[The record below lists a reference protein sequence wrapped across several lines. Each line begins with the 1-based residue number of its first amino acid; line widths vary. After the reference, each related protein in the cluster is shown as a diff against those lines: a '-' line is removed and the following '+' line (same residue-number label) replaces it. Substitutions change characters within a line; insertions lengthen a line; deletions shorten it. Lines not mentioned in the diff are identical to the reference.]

1 MTCEQTQQ
9 NMVLAQYGELPD
21 ELQFPLEQHL
31 TGCEEC
37 RREWNALRA
46 LDEDLAHYPV
56 AEPSPNLLA
65 ASRMRL
71 DEMLDAMPPRSM
83 GSRFTANFFRWM
95 GTLQSAPALM
105 TLLVGV
111 GFLGGNALTR
121 YQVANAPKA
130 PGVVIMS
137 DSSSGAIAS
146 VSGVTATPN
155 SDIVQVKYN
164 RIIPETAQGSLSDPQ
179 IRDLVLLGT
188 KIATSNQVHENSI
201 TTLASYCA
209 SRNGC
214 DGGSD
219 AGTTSTPNSVRAD
232 LRATLVRTLHYDRN
246 PQARMK
252 ALAGLQPFIAR
263 DRDVRDAIL
272 VSLMQDPDEGV
283 RQRAISMLEPVQAD
297 SSVRQVL
304 RTVSSQDTNP
314 AIRNASFQA
323 LQGTADIQ

>member
-1 MTCEQTQQ
+1 MTCDQSQQ

-31 TGCEEC
+31 TGCEDC

-46 LDEDLAHYPV
+46 LDEDLALYPV

-65 ASRMRL
+65 ASRMKL

-83 GSRFTANFFRWM
+83 GSRFVANFFRWM
-95 GTLQSAPALM
+95 GTMQSAPALM
-105 TLLVGV
+105 TLLVGL

-121 YQVANAPKA
+121 YQVANAPKT
-130 PGVVIMS
+130 PGVVVMS
-137 DSSSGAIAS
+137 DASSGAIAS
-146 VSGVTATPN
+146 VTGVTATPN

-188 KIATSNQVHENSI
+188 KLATNNQVHESSV

-209 SRNGC
+209 ARSGC
-214 DGGSD
+214 DSDPD
-219 AGTTSTPNSVRAD
+219 AGAASAPNSVRAD
-232 LRATLVRTLHYDRN
+232 LRATLVRTLHYNRN
-246 PQARMK
+246 PQARIK

-263 DRDVRDAIL
+263 DRDVRDAVL
-272 VSLMQDPDEGV
+272 VSLMEDPDENV
-283 RQRAISMLEPVQAD
+283 RERAIEMLQPVQAD

-323 LQGTADIQ
+323 LQGSADIQ